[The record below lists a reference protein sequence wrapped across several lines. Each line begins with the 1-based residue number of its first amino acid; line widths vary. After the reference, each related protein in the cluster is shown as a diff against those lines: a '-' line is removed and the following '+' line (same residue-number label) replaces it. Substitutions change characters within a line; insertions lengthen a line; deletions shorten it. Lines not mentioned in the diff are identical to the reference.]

1 MFLKSKE
8 SKFLTFDQAI
18 EQVLESINL
27 ETRLEQLIKEVA
39 ILDNRRS
46 SLNHDSNQRNEDDDN
61 FYYSLANLT
70 SEKKFRTPELLF
82 LEHIFCLNKFSKLHV
97 IMQVYK
103 DLFLKFLEK
112 LNCLLK
118 TSSSHLVLNVGS
130 KNTCLKFLIQLKHKK
145 VFIFFYLKRNF
156 LVYVQK

>member
-1 MFLKSKE
+1 MKTKE

-18 EQVLESINL
+18 EKVLDEINL

-39 ILDNRRS
+39 ILDSRRV
-46 SLNHDSNQRNEDDDN
+46 SLNHESDRNGDDDN
-61 FYYSLANLT
+61 VYYSLANLT

-82 LEHIFCLNKFSKLHV
+82 LEHIFCLIKFSKLNV

-103 DLFLKFLEK
+103 ELFLKFLEK

-118 TSSSHLVLNVGS
+118 ISQSDLVLNVGS
-130 KNTCLKFLIQLKHKK
+130 INI
-145 VFIFFYLKRNF
+145 IF
-156 LVYVQK
+156 